1 MTFRAHPTA
10 RACIRMVVVSVVA
23 ALIGPLAGGCASS
36 AAGPSYL
43 AVPRA
48 QYEQAFA
55 TACDV
60 ARSEGLVPE
69 IADRQTGT
77 ISTEPR
83 AAGSVLEPWAWRQL
97 TASDVVA
104 GSFGYE
110 RRRASFEFVPVGF
123 KQAAPEG
130 AAPLAGPVLP
140 GSERLVVTDRSSV
153 DPDGAGDLELRV
165 SVSVE
170 RQFRPGYQGTAYTRA
185 LGSYSRDVT
194 VEEEDPAPA
203 RDRSIWTPV
212 ARDERLER
220 ELIARIA
227 ERIAGK

>member
-1 MTFRAHPTA
+1 MVAKVHAGILAATFAVLT
-10 RACIRMVVVSVVA
+10 
-23 ALIGPLAGGCASS
+23 GGCASP
-36 AAGPSYL
+36 ATGPSYL
-43 AVPRA
+43 SVPRA
-48 QYEQAFA
+48 QYEQAFLA
-55 TACDV
+55 ACEV

-83 AAGSVLEPWAWRQL
+83 PAGSALEPWTWREL

-104 GSFGYE
+104 GTFGYE
-110 RRRASFEFVPVGF
+110 RRRASFEFVPAGF
-123 KQAAPEG
+123 KPLPG
-130 AAPLAGPVLP
+130 AGSADSSAPLAGPVLP
-140 GSERLVVTDRSSV
+140 GSERRVGTGLGA
-153 DPDGAGDLELRV
+153 DGSPSATGDLELRV

-185 LGSYSRDVT
+185 LGSFCRDVT

-220 ELIARIA
+220 ALIARIA
-227 ERIAGK
+227 ERLAAQ

>member
-1 MTFRAHPTA
+1 
-10 RACIRMVVVSVVA
+10 
-23 ALIGPLAGGCASS
+23 
-36 AAGPSYL
+36 
-43 AVPRA
+43 
-48 QYEQAFA
+48 
-55 TACDV
+55 
-60 ARSEGLVPE
+60 
-69 IADRQTGT
+69 
-77 ISTEPR
+77 
-83 AAGSVLEPWAWRQL
+83 
-97 TASDVVA
+97 
-104 GSFGYE
+104 
-110 RRRASFEFVPVGF
+110 
-123 KQAAPEG
+123 
-130 AAPLAGPVLP
+130 VLP